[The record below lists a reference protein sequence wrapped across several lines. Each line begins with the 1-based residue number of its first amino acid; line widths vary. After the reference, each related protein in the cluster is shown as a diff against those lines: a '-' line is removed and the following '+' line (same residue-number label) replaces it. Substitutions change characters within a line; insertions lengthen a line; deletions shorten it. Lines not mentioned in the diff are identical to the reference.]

1 MFRLTPV
8 LINLNWVCAATFLRA
23 CVYLNKRFMPQ
34 FSFKARK
41 RSGELVQGILEGPD
55 RSAVLSQMER
65 QGLLP
70 ISLEASKG
78 KKGIKPAKARQAAP
92 NPASTSGSAAP
103 PLFREWFSKKR
114 KPKLQELA
122 TYTQQLANLLHSGM
136 PLTVALNSMS
146 HLESKGIPQE
156 ISVQLRG
163 DVMEGKA
170 LSDAMA
176 RLPHIFTDLYI
187 NMIRAGEQSGALE
200 EVLHRLAAHFER
212 FAEVR
217 QKFVSAL
224 IYPII
229 VGTVGVG
236 IIALFMTVILPKFTQ
251 IFTDMKVPLPAST
264 EALITVSRL
273 SATYWWLAP
282 LVGAVGAILYQR
294 FSSNPSGRRTLDR
307 WKLTMPIIGKVF
319 KLNLF
324 SQFAR
329 TLATLLKN
337 GVPVL
342 TALKITE
349 NVMPNTILAEAIAKT
364 REDVTD
370 GKTISQPLARS
381 QVFPQLMIDL
391 IKIGEETGDVP
402 GSLQSVA
409 ETYEDQLTIALR
421 VMTNLVEPAMIIL
434 MAIGV
439 GGLLFSIL
447 SAMFQITSSIGNR

>member
-1 MFRLTPV
+1 MCSLE
-8 LINLNWVCAATFLRA
+8 L
-23 CVYLNKRFMPQ
+23 RFMPQ
-34 FSFKARK
+34 FSYKARK
-41 RSGELVQGILEGPD
+41 RSGELVQGVLEVPD
-55 RSAVLSQMER
+55 RSAALSQIEME
-65 QGLLP
+65 GMLP
-70 ISLEASKG
+70 IALDAVKSKG
-78 KKGIKPAKARQAAP
+78 KGARKASSSSSQASRK
-92 NPASTSGSAAP
+92 ASSNGEGSAP
-103 PLFREWFSKKR
+103 PILREIFGRKR

-136 PLTVALNSMS
+136 PLTVALNSMT
-146 HLESKGIPQE
+146 HLQSKGIPKE
-156 ISVQLRG
+156 ISEQLRQ
-163 DVMEGKA
+163 DVMEGKG
-170 LSDAMA
+170 LSDAMSK
-176 RLPHIFTDLYI
+176 LPHIFTDLYV

-229 VGTVGVG
+229 VGSVGLG
-236 IIALFMTVILPKFTQ
+236 IIILFMTVILPKFTQ

-264 EALITVSRL
+264 QALITMSRI
-273 SATYWWLAP
+273 SASYWWLAP
-282 LVGAVGAILYQR
+282 LVFVVFLIIYKR
-294 FSSNPSGRRTLDR
+294 FSSTPSGRHSIDK
-307 WKLTMPIIGKVF
+307 WKLSIPVIGNVF

-324 SQFAR
+324 GQFAR

-349 NVMPNTILAEAIAKT
+349 KVIPNTVLSEAIAKT

-370 GKTISQPLARS
+370 GKTISQPLNRS
-381 QVFPQLMIDL
+381 KVFPQLMIDL

-409 ETYEDQLTIALR
+409 ETYENELTIALR

-447 SAMFQITSSIGNR
+447 SAMFQITSTIGSR

>member
-1 MFRLTPV
+1 MCSLE
-8 LINLNWVCAATFLRA
+8 L
-23 CVYLNKRFMPQ
+23 RFMPQ
-34 FSFKARK
+34 FSYKARK
-41 RSGELVQGILEGPD
+41 RSGELVQGTLEVPD
-55 RSAVLSQMER
+55 RSAALSQIER
-65 QGLLP
+65 EGLLP
-70 ISLEASKG
+70 IALDAVKG
-78 KKGIKPAKARQAAP
+78 KGAKKTTSSSSQKNRK
-92 NPASTSGSAAP
+92 STSSKEGSAP
-103 PLFREWFSKKR
+103 PILREIFGRKR

-136 PLTVALNSMS
+136 PLTVALNSMT
-146 HLESKGIPQE
+146 HLQSKGIPKE
-156 ISVQLRG
+156 ISEQLRQ
-163 DVMEGKA
+163 DVMEGKG
-170 LSDAMA
+170 LSDAMGKQ
-176 RLPHIFTDLYI
+176 PHIFSDLYV

-229 VGTVGVG
+229 VGSVGLG
-236 IIALFMTVILPKFTQ
+236 IIILFMTVILPKFTQ

-264 EALITVSRL
+264 QALITVSRI
-273 SATYWWLAP
+273 SASYWWLAP
-282 LVGAVGAILYQR
+282 LIFVVFLIIYKR
-294 FSSNPSGRRTLDR
+294 FSSTPAGRHSIDK
-307 WKLTMPIIGKVF
+307 WKLSIPVIGNVF

-324 SQFAR
+324 GQFAR

-349 NVMPNTILAEAIAKT
+349 KVIPNTVLSEAIAKT

-370 GKTISQPLARS
+370 GKTISQPLNRS
-381 QVFPQLMIDL
+381 KVFPQLMIDL

-409 ETYEDQLTIALR
+409 ETYENELTIALR

-447 SAMFQITSSIGNR
+447 SAMFQITSTIGSR

>member
-1 MFRLTPV
+1 
-8 LINLNWVCAATFLRA
+8 
-23 CVYLNKRFMPQ
+23 MPQ
-34 FSFKARK
+34 FSYKARK
-41 RSGELVQGILEGPD
+41 RSGELVQGVIDVPD
-55 RSAVLSQMER
+55 RSAALSQIER
-65 QGLLP
+65 EGLLP
-70 ISLEASKG
+70 IALDAVKG
-78 KKGIKPAKARQAAP
+78 KGAKAAKQARSPRSRATAAA
-92 NPASTSGSAAP
+92 NEGSAP
-103 PLFREWFSKKR
+103 PILREIFSRKR

-156 ISVQLRG
+156 VSQQLRQ
-163 DVMEGKA
+163 DVMEGKG

-176 RLPHIFTDLYI
+176 KQPHIFTDLYI

-200 EVLHRLAAHFER
+200 EVLQRLADHFER

-224 IYPII
+224 IYPVI
-229 VGTVGVG
+229 VGSVGVG

-264 EALITVSRL
+264 QALITISRI

-282 LVGAVGAILYQR
+282 LVLVVFMIFYQR
-294 FSSNPSGRRTLDR
+294 FRSNPSGRQAIDR
-307 WKLTMPIIGKVF
+307 WKLTLPVIGKVF

-349 NVMPNTILAEAIAKT
+349 KVIPNVVLAEAIAKT

-381 QVFPQLMIDL
+381 KVFPQLMIDL

-409 ETYEDQLTIALR
+409 ETYENELTIALR

-447 SAMFQITSSIGNR
+447 SAMFQITSSIGSR

>member
-1 MFRLTPV
+1 
-8 LINLNWVCAATFLRA
+8 
-23 CVYLNKRFMPQ
+23 MPQ
-34 FSFKARK
+34 FSYKARK
-41 RSGELVQGILEGPD
+41 RNGELIQGSLEVSD
-55 RSAVLSQMER
+55 RSAALSQIER
-65 QGLLP
+65 EGLLP
-70 ISLEASKG
+70 ISLEMVRGRAENKAGNARRS
-78 KKGIKPAKARQAAP
+78 KKGV
-92 NPASTSGSAAP
+92 ASDTESGTSP
-103 PLFREWFSKKR
+103 TVLRELLGRKR

-136 PLTVALNSMS
+136 PLTVALKSMT

-156 ISVQLRG
+156 VSLQLRQ
-163 DVMEGKA
+163 DVMEGKG
-170 LSDAMA
+170 LSEAMGKQ
-176 RLPHIFTDLYI
+176 PHIFSDLYI

-200 EVLHRLAAHFER
+200 EVLYRLAAHFER

-229 VGTVGVG
+229 VGTVGLS
-236 IIALFMTVILPKFTQ
+236 IIILFMTVILPKFTQ

-264 EALITVSRL
+264 QALITISSI

-282 LVGAVGAILYQR
+282 ILLLVFLIVYRRYRATSA
-294 FSSNPSGRRTLDR
+294 GRHSIDR
-307 WKLTMPIIGKVF
+307 WKLTLPVIGKVF
-319 KLNLF
+319 RLNLF
-324 SQFAR
+324 GQFAR

-349 NVMPNTILAEAIAKT
+349 KVIPNTVLAEAIAKT

-381 QVFPQLMIDL
+381 KVFPQLMIDL

-409 ETYEDQLTIALR
+409 ETYENELTIALR

-447 SAMFQITSSIGNR
+447 SAMFQITSSIGR